1 MNNTSFYTFLRPGTG
16 KNDTEQMVYIRVII
30 DRKKKD
36 YSMKIRTLPKYW
48 NKQKQEFKVGHLN
61 FTEDNLKIAYYLT
74 CLSKLKTDALFD
86 ERILTFQDYDLVFDG
101 EVNQR
106 TSFYSFVRQLVKDK
120 TGKITQSTINLWNAE
135 MNKMQEL
142 QQELLFTEINLAF
155 LNRYDKFL
163 RDEKH
168 HKPITIHKAHR
179 FLKAR
184 LNDAMMLDIIKEN
197 PYRKY
202 PLGVAP
208 DGNMERLTIAEV
220 KILEEYLLKPIPDFQ
235 YKVLRYFL
243 FACYTGGLRYSD
255 IAALTY
261 SSVIERKSIQLRV
274 QKTGE
279 MLYLDLPKKAIELLG
294 EGQPNEKVFDV
305 TTNQHTNRILKI
317 IMGKEN
323 ANINKNIHF
332 HCARHTFAT
341 IALEL
346 GVAIATVQ
354 RIMAH
359 QDIRT
364 TLRYAK
370 VVDASVK
377 KGMMMI
383 DEM

>member
-1 MNNTSFYTFLRPGTG
+1 
-16 KNDTEQMVYIRVII
+16 
-30 DRKKKD
+30 
-36 YSMKIRTLPKYW
+36 MKIRTLPKYW